1 MMLSPVSRPSSLSAA
16 ERPGAM
22 LSTEPPPEGIT
33 KPFASMFLSSPCSW
47 QPSQLLDQE
56 ATKVAGCG
64 MQPTKGGGRHG
75 PRLSEAD
82 VVKLLQSR
90 ADWLSCRVLHCC
102 SVDLVVLKV
111 RLSPGSDGMAED
123 PADPTCATSRLPGP
137 AGWRGVTQRLATKL
151 SAIEGRSPQYCL
163 VALASHSTVRL
174 SRDYR
179 PMEQI
184 PIQR

>member
-33 KPFASMFLSSPCSW
+33 KASASMFLSSPRSW

-75 PRLSEAD
+75 SSAVRSRCREA
-82 VVKLLQSR
+82 
-90 ADWLSCRVLHCC
+90 AAEPNE
-102 SVDLVVLKV
+102 LV
-111 RLSPGSDGMAED
+111 E
-123 PADPTCATSRLPGP
+123 LPGCCTV
-137 AGWRGVTQRLATKL
+137 AVLA
-151 SAIEGRSPQYCL
+151 
-163 VALASHSTVRL
+163 
-174 SRDYR
+174 
-179 PMEQI
+179 
-184 PIQR
+184 